1 MPRFLGDMN
10 MNTSTCSNP
19 QDAQEVQA
27 KPIKDVSRLE
37 RETAWLRDLGFEVNP
52 SLRDLDSLENPMT
65 SYSISLG
72 NSLKALIAPFTGSHY
87 ALSYGFE
94 DDEASEPFW
103 FLAFPSLPTLELR
116 TYAKEH
122 GLGLSISKY
131 GVAYFIMRIT
141 LNLETPTL
149 ALSLPTLTSI
159 ISFDDLETYFVV
171 DGDLMG
177 IFSLLPLDISTRL
190 SPFPLQDAVS
200 IRYLVTKPDL
210 ILAADCELCGLG
222 LDYAKDTGKFYV
234 KVPVTYVADADAGDA
249 P

>member
-1 MPRFLGDMN
+1 
-10 MNTSTCSNP
+10 MNTSTCSSP
-19 QDAQEVQA
+19 QDAQDAQEVQA
-27 KPIKDVSRLE
+27 KPIKDASRLE
-37 RETAWLRDLGFEVNP
+37 RETAWLMDLGFEVNS
-52 SLRDLDSLENPMT
+52 SLRDLDSLEDPMT

-72 NSLKALIAPFTGSHY
+72 DSLKALIVLFTGSHY
-87 ALSYGFE
+87 VLSYGF
-94 DDEASEPFW
+94 DDGETSDPFW
-103 FLAFPSLPTLELR
+103 LLAFPALPTLELR

-122 GLGLSISKY
+122 GLGLSLSKY
-131 GVAYFIMRIT
+131 GVAYFTMHIT

-171 DGDLMG
+171 DGNMGG
-177 IFSLLPLDISTRL
+177 IFPLLPLDISTRL

-210 ILAADCELCGLG
+210 TLAADCELYGFG

-234 KVPVTYVADADAGDA
+234 KVPVTYVADADELT
-249 P
+249 